1 MTRRRLLI
9 TVAVWLVGVAAVL
22 APVALE
28 AEGRHEA
35 LSLTMPSVVTVLAV
49 DIRGG
54 ELRPMSSGSGT
65 IVDPGGAILT
75 NHHVLYDA
83 RDQRL
88 YDLFLIG
95 RFRGP
100 EREPDL
106 VCAGVPARGELRP
119 TLDLALIRCDTD
131 LDGQPWTPAHWPS
144 VPLGDSQG
152 IVPGEQVW
160 VLGYPQAGGGA
171 IRVSAG
177 LISGWTGE
185 HGGATGRAFMRT
197 DAAISPG
204 NSGGTAVDR
213 QGRFI
218 GVPTAFRVVTAE
230 GGQTITA
237 VGKVGLIRPIEH
249 ARDLLL
255 LARGGSAAAGGGSS
269 EGAGGAG
276 GALSSG
282 TGGASGSATVGPS
295 VGTTPIPAA
304 HEGIVVTARVIDA
317 LSHEP
322 LPGALVV
329 ALSPGTDPSGMD
341 THRLEDVAVAWGLSD
356 ARGRV
361 ALEPPLPA
369 GARYGVAVS
378 ATGFQPMTE
387 RDALGVADEGGH
399 HQVDWRQLELVR
411 SDPF

>member
-1 MTRRRLLI
+1 MTRRRLLV
-9 TVAVWLVGVAAVL
+9 TGAVWLAGVAAVL
-22 APVALE
+22 VPVALE
-28 AEGRHEA
+28 AEGRHET

-49 DIRGG
+49 DLRGG
-54 ELRPMSSGSGT
+54 ELRPMSFGSGT

-95 RFRGP
+95 RYRGP

-119 TLDLALIRCDTD
+119 TLDLALIRCDTN

-160 VLGYPQAGGGA
+160 VLGYPLAGGGA

-197 DAAISPG
+197 DAAISAG
-204 NSGGTAVDR
+204 NSGGTAVNR

-237 VGKVGLIRPIEH
+237 IGKIGLIRPIEH

-255 LARGGSAAAGGGSS
+255 LARGGSP
-269 EGAGGAG
+269 EGGGAG
-276 GALSSG
+276 AS
-282 TGGASGSATVGPS
+282 GGASGSVSGGAGTPAGPS

-304 HEGIVVTARVIDA
+304 HEGIVVTTRVIDA
-317 LSHEP
+317 VSHEP

-329 ALSPGTDPSGMD
+329 ALAPGTDPSQVD
-341 THRLEDVAVAWGLSD
+341 PRHLEDAAVAWGLSD
-356 ARGRV
+356 ALGQV

-369 GARYGVAVS
+369 GARYSVAVS
-378 ATGFQPMTE
+378 AAGFQPMVQ

-399 HQVDWRQLELVR
+399 HQVEWTQLALVR